1 MQETLPTG
9 PSASLNIYDK
19 RFAALY
25 DLGGKITELFAKE
38 LISQSG
44 LPLSS
49 QEPLVILDNAC
60 GTGAVSSVLHHTI
73 GNDKKANWQLTCG
86 DKSEDM
92 LHYTRQKMLQEEWH
106 NAEVKIVNAQDTRLP
121 SAHFTHVFTAFAFN
135 LFPDEI
141 SAMKECVRV
150 LQPGGILAVS
160 TWKSTIWVCTLT
172 AAITSLSGDL
182 PAPSEKEINGVYN
195 VGWDEG
201 SSVRA
206 KFEQAGFDDIE
217 VRTVKKEYSVPISQF
232 IENCTFLIPTI
243 VNIFWTQDQRDQY
256 ESELPMAIHRYIER
270 IYGRGG
276 MASMEAEAIIATG
289 RKP

>member
-25 DLGGKITELFAKE
+25 ELGGKITELFAKE

-92 LHYTRQKMLQEEWH
+92 LRYTRQKMLQEEWH
-106 NAEVKIVNAQDTRLP
+106 NAEVKIINAQDTRLP
-121 SAHFTHVFTAFAFN
+121 SSHFTHVFTAF
-135 LFPDEI
+135 
-141 SAMKECVRV
+141 ECVRV

-160 TWKSTIWVCTLT
+160 TWKSTIWVCTLS
-172 AAITSLSGDL
+172 AAITSLSEDL

-195 VGWDEG
+195 VGWDEE

-206 KFEQAGFDDIE
+206 KFEQAGFDDIK
-217 VRTVKKEYSVPISQF
+217 VRTVKKGYLVPVSQF
-232 IENCTFLIPTI
+232 VENCTFLIPTI
-243 VNIFWTQDQRDQY
+243 VSIFWTQDQRDQY
-256 ESELPMAIHRYIER
+256 ESKLPMAIHRYVEGIH
-270 IYGRGG
+270 GRDG

>member
-1 MQETLPTG
+1 MQENLTTG
-9 PSASLNIYDK
+9 PPAPLNIHGK

-25 DLGGKITELFAKE
+25 ESGGKITELFAKE

-60 GTGAVSSVLHHTI
+60 GTGAVSSVLHRTI

-86 DKSEDM
+86 DMSEDM
-92 LHYTRQKMLQEEWH
+92 FHYTRQKLFQEEWH
-106 NAEVKIVNAQDTRLP
+106 NAEVKILNAQDTRLP

-150 LQPGGILAVS
+150 LQPGGMLAVS
-160 TWKSTIWVCTLT
+160 TWKSTVWVCTLS
-172 AAITSLSGDL
+172 AAITSLSGNL
-182 PAPSEKEINGVYN
+182 PAPSDKEINGVYN
-195 VGWDEG
+195 VGWNEE

-206 KFEQAGFDDIE
+206 KSEQAGFSDIK
-217 VRTVKKEYSVPISQF
+217 VRTVKKEYLVPVSQF
-232 IENCTFLIPTI
+232 VENCTLLIPI
-243 VNIFWTQDQRDQY
+243 IISIFWTQDQRDQY
-256 ESELPMAIHRYIER
+256 ESELPMAIHRYVQR
-270 IYGRGG
+270 IHGRNGT
-276 MASMEAEAIIATG
+276 ASMEAEAIIATG